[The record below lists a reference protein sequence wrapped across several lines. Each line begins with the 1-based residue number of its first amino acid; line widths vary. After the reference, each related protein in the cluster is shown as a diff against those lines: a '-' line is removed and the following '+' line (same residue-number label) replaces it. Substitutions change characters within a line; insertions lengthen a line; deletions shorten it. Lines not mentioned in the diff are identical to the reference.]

1 MSLDDIGPSLP
12 GADAVVEWFGK
23 WPSFHDGEVISL
35 NLARKGESVLRLYP
49 CYPNKPATVD
59 FIFEEITDLELD
71 DFSQQNV
78 IMALYIEEVVD
89 QTNKKAFRFTLVPC
103 YGLAGYIDARRVRV
117 QLVPGKS
124 PDGVSGW

>member
-1 MSLDDIGPSLP
+1 MGPSLP

-23 WPSFHDGEVISL
+23 WPSFHDGEIISL

-49 CYPNKPATVD
+49 YYPKTPAAVD

-78 IMALYIEEVVD
+78 IMALYVEEVID
-89 QTNKKAFRFTLVPC
+89 QTNQKALRFSLVPC

-124 PDGVSGW
+124 SDGVSSW